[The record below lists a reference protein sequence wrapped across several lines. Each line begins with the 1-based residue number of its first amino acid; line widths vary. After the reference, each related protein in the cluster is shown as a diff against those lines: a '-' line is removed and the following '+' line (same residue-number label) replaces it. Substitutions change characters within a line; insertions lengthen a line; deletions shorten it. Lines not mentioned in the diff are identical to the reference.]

1 MPVRPSWHT
10 ARNRKICA
18 DRKRDVDF
26 QGLLPT
32 RQRAKVGHGPVQVDE
47 VEQAFDEPGGLSECH
62 PEQHLHRQAS
72 LDGCV
77 TVIRL
82 TTALAGRCCSPGH
95 VGIEPDRQRT
105 AALERCVV
113 VRPVSGL
120 VGRGYGS
127 AHALQLPCWIHEMN
141 PSPDLCNRALQLHE
155 NTLYCWQESLSVLR
169 WKCATSLCSMSVGKS
184 ASPTKNRRDPVLC
197 DIGRVG
203 GFFCA
208 AGINTALHIAGLRQT
223 RAKADF
229 AIGGMFAARGRVH
242 HARHTART
250 DGGGRSCMGKPEI
263 SPARD
268 AQNQVSGHNRQY

>member
-141 PSPDLCNRALQLHE
+141 PSPDLCNRARGGSSQAPRQLRRPRADAAE
-155 NTLYCWQESLSVLR
+155 RPKAERLLETPLR
-169 WKCATSLCSMSVGKS
+169 LMPRFRKG
-184 ASPTKNRRDPVLC
+184 
-197 DIGRVG
+197 
-203 GFFCA
+203 
-208 AGINTALHIAGLRQT
+208 
-223 RAKADF
+223 
-229 AIGGMFAARGRVH
+229 
-242 HARHTART
+242 
-250 DGGGRSCMGKPEI
+250 
-263 SPARD
+263 
-268 AQNQVSGHNRQY
+268 